1 MNIAVLLAAG
11 SGTRLNSNKAKQ
23 FLEING
29 KELYTYALDVFN
41 MNKNIDK
48 ILVITRGEDIA
59 HIKETTENYSKV
71 LDVIAGGK
79 TRELSVKAAIEYLN
93 NFVKEED
100 VILIHD
106 AARPLIND
114 RIINENVK
122 AVNKYEAA
130 VTAIKATDSILV
142 GNENV
147 KTELNRNEIWHA
159 QTPQS
164 FKFKLLKN
172 AFNKFDETLTDDVAV
187 ALNIGFNPL
196 IVWGEKSNI
205 KITTSEDIDLSKI
218 YLKN

>member
-41 MNKNIDK
+41 VNKNIDK
-48 ILVITRGEDIA
+48 ILVVARTEDIA

-93 NFVKEED
+93 NFAKEED

-106 AARPLIND
+106 AARPLVND
-114 RIINENVK
+114 RIINENVT

-187 ALNIGFNPL
+187 VLNIGVHPH
-196 IVWGEKSNI
+196 IVLGEKSNI
-205 KITTSEDIDLSKI
+205 KITTSDDIDLFKI

>member
-59 HIKETTENYSKV
+59 RIKETTENYSKV

-93 NFVKEED
+93 NFAKEED

-106 AARPLIND
+106 AARPLVND
-114 RIINENVK
+114 RIINENVT

-187 ALNIGFNPL
+187 ILNIGVHPH
-196 IVWGEKSNI
+196 IVLGEKSNI
-205 KITTSEDIDLSKI
+205 KITTSDDIDLFKI

>member
-48 ILVITRGEDIA
+48 ILVIARGEDIT

-79 TRELSVKAAIEYLN
+79 TRELSVKVAIEYLN
-93 NFVKEED
+93 NFAKEED

-106 AARPLIND
+106 AARPLVND
-114 RIINENVK
+114 RIINENVT

-187 ALNIGFNPL
+187 VLNIGVHPH
-196 IVWGEKSNI
+196 IVLGEKSNI
-205 KITTSEDIDLSKI
+205 KITTSDDIDLFKI
-218 YLKN
+218 YLLN

>member
-48 ILVITRGEDIA
+48 ILVVTRGEDIV
-59 HIKETTENYSKV
+59 HIKETTGNYSKV
-71 LDVIAGGK
+71 LDIIAGGK

-93 NFVKEED
+93 NFTKEED

-114 RIINENVK
+114 RIINENVE

-187 ALNIGFNPL
+187 VLNIGVHPH
-196 IVWGEKSNI
+196 IVLGEKSNI
-205 KITTSEDIDLSKI
+205 KITTSEDIDLFKI